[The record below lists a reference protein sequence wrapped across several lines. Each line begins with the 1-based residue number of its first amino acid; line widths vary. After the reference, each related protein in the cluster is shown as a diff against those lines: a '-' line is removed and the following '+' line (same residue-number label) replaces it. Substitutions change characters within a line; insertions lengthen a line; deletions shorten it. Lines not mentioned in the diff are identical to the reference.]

1 MAMRAQRLQRTEPE
15 QSILTLVRD
24 NMVRHRCQLPRV
36 FRAHAAQRL
45 RIQLMKPEP
54 SGETVQINFRVD
66 PAAKR
71 QLEFLRLEIGAKSLQ
86 ELLIEGMNDL
96 FEKHGKDRI
105 A

>member
-1 MAMRAQRLQRTEPE
+1 MRAQRLQRTEPE
-15 QSILTLVRD
+15 QSIITLVRD
-24 NMVRHRCQLPRV
+24 NMVRHRCKLPRV

>member
-1 MAMRAQRLQRTEPE
+1 MTKAKQNNL
-15 QSILTLVRD
+15 
-24 NMVRHRCQLPRV
+24 
-36 FRAHAAQRL
+36 AAAL
-45 RIQLMKPEP
+45 RSEVKPAKRPVMKPEP